1 MKNASR
7 SLSLLSLVG
16 LASAALFAAAPKP
29 AAEAAAPNADPLPPL
44 RVSGQ
49 NYIDPQ
55 GDIVKF
61 WGVNLTALYPDH
73 ATADATAANLAERQI
88 NLARPHHLLRHGK
101 DWNPQ
106 MISGALVD
114 YKNDSRTFDPV
125 ALDRFDYLNAALRRH
140 GIYLA
145 MSAHMTRAF
154 RAGDAPILETTAE
167 DAAAWGAAITEM
179 NGWHWQKSFDPIKAL
194 PVIDERAAL
203 LTEEF
208 LVNILKHK
216 NPYTD
221 LAYADDHQWISLEV
235 VNESSLEYAIIC
247 NNRFPAYFEQKLQK
261 QWRDYATAA
270 GLENPGDIYQ
280 PKGDKAV
287 RIRAAFFRDAE
298 SAYYDRIRAAMRST
312 GANFPMMFS
321 NLWRGDNASA
331 LAWEKSDVIE
341 NHAYIDPL
349 LVREQNDG
357 IARAMRTALK
367 DKPFFVGEFN
377 QAEGGDNIKAQAPY
391 RTQLMLGAPAYALL
405 HDWSGIVWFSWNH
418 GTAVIAPD
426 GWSVAEKRDARL
438 GTMVSDGMMLDHLR
452 TAGLIYRR
460 GLVAPSRSP
469 MILWT
474 DAPYHAGN
482 YDALMRG
489 KHNPIEGWQNIHGF
503 RRAYGAEPAGQDD
516 SDWLFEWP
524 AKVAVSD
531 TGEIVKDTVRKQ
543 LTVTAPQVEGF
554 SGYLD
559 GKAPAGLPR
568 LAVAG
573 DSGFA
578 TVIVVAED
586 AKPLP
591 ESRRLVLSRTGLDAD
606 LKETDGPALA
616 LRDLAAGQWT
626 LRVTRPRSAAGTTET
641 LKPDAQGRLVLP
653 AGVWREAELHLAP

>member
-1 MKNASR
+1 MKPATR
-7 SLSLLSLVG
+7 SLSLLACLG
-16 LASAALFAAAPKP
+16 LASASLFAASPKP
-29 AAEAAAPNADPLPPL
+29 AVAVAAPADSLPPL

-49 NYIDPQ
+49 NYTDAE
-55 GDIVKF
+55 GRVVKF

-73 ATADATAANLAERQI
+73 ATSDALAANLAERQI

-101 DWNPQ
+101 DWNPR

-114 YKNDSRTFDPV
+114 YQKDSRTFDPD

-145 MSAHMTRAF
+145 MSAHMSRLY
-154 RAGDAPILETTAE
+154 RAGDAAILDTTPE
-167 DAAAWGAAITEM
+167 DASAWSAAISEM
-179 NGWHWQKSFDPIKAL
+179 NGWDWRKSIDPLKAL

-208 LVNILKHK
+208 LKNVLNHR
-216 NPYTD
+216 NPYTG
-221 LAYADDHQWISLEV
+221 LTYAEDHQWISLEV

-247 NNRFPAYFEQKLQK
+247 KNRFPAYFEQKLQS
-261 QWRDYATAA
+261 QWRDFAAAA
-270 GLENPGDIYQ
+270 GLKNPGDIYE
-280 PKGDKAV
+280 PRGDRAIRV
-287 RIRAAFFRDAE
+287 RADFFRHAE
-298 SAYYDRIRAAMRST
+298 SAYFDRIRAAMRST
-312 GANFPMMFS
+312 GADFPMMFS

-349 LVREQNDG
+349 LVRGQNDG
-357 IARAMRTALK
+357 IATAMRSALK
-367 DKPFFVGEFN
+367 GKPFFVGEFN
-377 QAEGGDNIKAQAPY
+377 QAEGSENIRAHAPY

-418 GTAVIAPD
+418 GTSVIGPD
-426 GWSVAEKRDARL
+426 GWSTAEKRDARL

-489 KHNPIEGWQNIHGF
+489 KHNPIEGWQNVHGF
-503 RRAYGAEPAGQDD
+503 RRAYGAEPAAQEDA
-516 SDWLFEWP
+516 DWLFEWP
-524 AKVAVSD
+524 KRVLVSD

-543 LTVTAPQVEGF
+543 LTVAAPQTEGF

-559 GKAPAGLPR
+559 GKAPAGLSR

-578 TVIVVAED
+578 TALLVAED
-586 AKPLP
+586 EKPLA

-606 LKETDGPALA
+606 HKETDGPALS
-616 LRDLAAGQWT
+616 LQGLASGSWT
-626 LRVTRPRSAAGTTET
+626 LRATRPRSAAGTTET
-641 LKPDAQGRLVLP
+641 ITPDAAGRIILP
-653 AGVWREAELHLAP
+653 SGAWREAELHLAP

>member
-1 MKNASR
+1 MKNA
-7 SLSLLSLVG
+7 LLSALLG
-16 LASAALFAAAPKP
+16 LASSAALFAAAPKP
-29 AAEAAAPNADPLPPL
+29 AAEATAPADPLPPL

-49 NYIDPQ
+49 NYISPR

-101 DWNPQ
+101 DWNPR

-114 YKNDSRTFDPV
+114 YRADSRTFDPD

-154 RAGDAPILETTAE
+154 RPGDAPILETTAE
-167 DAAAWGAAITEM
+167 DAAAWSAAIAEFNT
-179 NGWHWQKSFDPIKAL
+179 WHWQKSFDPIKAL

-208 LVNILKHK
+208 LVNVLKHK
-216 NPYTD
+216 NPYTG
-221 LAYADDHQWISLEV
+221 LAYAEDHQWISLEV

-247 NNRFPAYFEQKLQK
+247 NNRFPAYFEQKLQA

-270 GLENPGDIYQ
+270 GLETPGDIYQ
-280 PKGDKAV
+280 PQGDKAV
-287 RIRAAFFRDAE
+287 RVRAAFFRAAE
-298 SAYYDRIRAAMRST
+298 SAYFDRIRAAMRST
-312 GANFPMMFS
+312 GANFPMLFS

-367 DKPFFVGEFN
+367 GKPFFVGEFN
-377 QAEGGDNIKAQAPY
+377 QAEGGANIKAQAPF
-391 RTQLMLGAPAYALL
+391 RTQLMLGAPAYASL

-418 GTAVIAPD
+418 GTAPVAPD

-438 GTMVSDGMMLDHLR
+438 GTMIADGMMLDHLR

-460 GLVAPSRSP
+460 GLVAPSVKP
-469 MILWT
+469 IILWT
-474 DAPYHAGN
+474 DQPYHAGN

-503 RRAYGAEPAGQDD
+503 RRAYGAEPAEQEDAN
-516 SDWLFEWP
+516 WLFEWP
-524 AKVAVSD
+524 ARVLVSD
-531 TGEIVKDTVRKQ
+531 TGEIVKDTLRKQ

-559 GKAPAGLPR
+559 GKSPAGLPR

-578 TVIVVAED
+578 TVILVAED
-586 AKPLP
+586 DKPLAQ
-591 ESRRLVLSRTGLDAD
+591 SRRLVLSRTGLDAD
-606 LKETDGPALA
+606 LQETDGPALA
-616 LRDLAAGQWT
+616 LRDLAPGKWT
-626 LRVTRPRSAAGTTET
+626 FRVTRPRATPSETTLT
-641 LKPDAQGRLVLP
+641 PDAHGTLVLP
-653 AGVWREAELHLAP
+653 AGTWHEAELHILP